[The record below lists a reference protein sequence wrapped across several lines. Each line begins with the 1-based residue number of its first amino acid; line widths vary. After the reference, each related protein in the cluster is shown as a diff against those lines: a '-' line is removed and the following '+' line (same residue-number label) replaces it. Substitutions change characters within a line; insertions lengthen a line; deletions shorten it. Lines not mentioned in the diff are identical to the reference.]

1 VPTRHRPGTHAG
13 TDTGTTTTP
22 ATGRNRGKMEQP
34 TTPATERTHDIGH
47 PEKPEMGKTEQ
58 KQGKQHKPGER

>member
-1 VPTRHRPGTHAG
+1 
-13 TDTGTTTTP
+13 
-22 ATGRNRGKMEQP
+22 MEQP